1 MYLFPSLQIL
11 KLIITVLIISII
23 GYDPV
28 FADPFQ
34 PGGDPGIKKQ
44 IFLPTKAAEDGTTR
58 FDMQNFILAQDDLR

>member
-11 KLIITVLIISII
+11 KLTITVLIISII

-28 FADPFQ
+28 FADPFHA
-34 PGGDPGIKKQ
+34 GGDPGIKKQ

-58 FDMQNFILAQDDLR
+58 FDMQNFILVQEELR

>member
-1 MYLFPSLQIL
+1 MYLFLQIL
-11 KLIITVLIISII
+11 KLTITVLIISII

-28 FADPFQ
+28 FADPFH

-58 FDMQNFILAQDDLR
+58 FDMQNFILVQEELR